1 MAWPSGWRASLGA
14 GRYSP
19 CMTVAATPTITRLL
33 RIHGLVQGVYY
44 RQSMIDAARRL
55 GLQGWVRNR
64 LDGTVEALASGPQD
78 AVQALI
84 AWAHGGPPAARVQ
97 QVQVEEVAAD
107 DKLAP
112 GFHQRD
118 TA

>member
-1 MAWPSGWRASLGA
+1 M
-14 GRYSP
+14 
-19 CMTVAATPTITRLL
+19 
-33 RIHGLVQGVYY
+33 
-44 RQSMIDAARRL
+44 
-55 GLQGWVRNR
+55 RNR

-107 DKLAP
+107 DKPAP
-112 GFHQRD
+112 GFHRRD